1 MTLSKNNDGFR
12 AAAADFDRPLLL
24 TAAQDFRGWLLGH
37 LGRWA
42 ITAVAGVSV
51 AAVLLI
57 FIFIIKESWAFVA
70 THGLGE
76 LLGSTQWYPK
86 GSPETFGALALLGG
100 SAYVTVGS
108 MLLAVPVGLMTA
120 LCLSDM
126 VPFGVRQ
133 IIKPAIEILAAI
145 PSVAFGFFAIMIVA
159 PFMQNTLGLRTGA
172 NILNASL
179 ILAIMAIP
187 TIVSVA
193 EDALSAVGRDVREAS
208 YALGATRAET
218 LVKVVVPAAHNG
230 IIAAIILGMMRAIGE
245 TMVVWMAAGG
255 SRQLPTPWWNLAE
268 SIGTMT
274 ATIAAEMGETPV
286 GSDHR
291 RALFAIG
298 LVLLAF
304 TFLMNLVT
312 EYFLRRVR
320 KASGG
325 VQA

>member
-1 MTLSKNNDGFR
+1 MTSVPNNDR
-12 AAAADFDRPLLL
+12 AKAAAADFDRPLLL
-24 TAAQDFRGWLLGH
+24 TAGQDLRGWLLGR
-37 LGRWA
+37 LGQWA
-42 ITAVAGVSV
+42 IAAVAGVSV
-51 AAVLLI
+51 VAVLLI
-57 FIFIIKESWAFVA
+57 FVFIMKESWAFVA
-70 THGLGE
+70 SRGVWE
-76 LLGSTQWYPK
+76 LIGSTQWYPK
-86 GSPETFGALALLGG
+86 GSPETFGALSLLVG

-108 MLLAVPVGLMTA
+108 MLLAVPIGLMTA

-126 VPFGVRQ
+126 VPFHVRQ

-145 PSVAFGFFAIMIVA
+145 PSVAYGFFAIMIVA
-159 PFMQNTLGLRTGA
+159 PFMQNTMGLRTGA
-172 NILNASL
+172 NILNASV

-193 EDALSAVGRDVREAS
+193 EDALSAVGRDIREAS
-208 YALGATRAET
+208 YALGSTRSET

-255 SRQLPTPWWNLAE
+255 SRQLPTPWWNLGE

-291 RALFAIG
+291 RALFAVG
-298 LVLLAF
+298 LLLLAI
-304 TFLMNLVT
+304 TFFMNLLT

-320 KASGG
+320 KSSGG
-325 VQA
+325 IRT